1 MGTPI
6 LRRVMLVSV
15 LVTASLLGACTR
27 SASTPPPTTGGE
39 PTASGDSQQATMD
52 AVRQALLTQNATGG
66 DEDATATLAPPTL
79 TEAPT
84 LPPTA
89 THTPEPSPTF
99 RPFTTQTQEYTV
111 QAGDTVNSIAI
122 RFGVDPDQLIALNN
136 LQSPYTLALGQVL
149 TIPSGTGTASGPT
162 ATPITSGSEY
172 TVLPGEWIWSIARKL
187 GVDPYAIIDAN
198 NLQYPYTLYPGDV
211 LVIP

>member
-6 LRRVMLVSV
+6 LRRVILSFV
-15 LVTASLLGACTR
+15 LISTFLLGACTR
-27 SASTPPPTTGGE
+27 SASTPPPTSGSE

-52 AVRQALLTQNATGG
+52 AVRQALLTENAIDV
-66 DEDATATLAPPTL
+66 DEEATATLAPPTL

-89 THTPEPSPTF
+89 TLTPEPSPTF
-99 RPFTTQTQEYTV
+99 RPASTQTQEYTV
-111 QAGDTVNSIAI
+111 QAGDTVNSLAI
-122 RFGVDPDQLIALNN
+122 EFGVDPDQLIALNN
-136 LQSPYTLALGQVL
+136 LQSPYTLTIGQVL

-162 ATPITSGSEY
+162 ATPLSSGSEY
-172 TVLPGEWIWSIARKL
+172 TVLPGEWIWSIARKV